1 MDIEKM
7 AEEYGISSQFRALG
21 HMPYNNT
28 ISYMKG
34 SDLLLLIG
42 NGQETEQTGKIFD
55 YLGCKRPVL
64 ALASQK
70 GGIADVV
77 RDVEQITLI
86 ENENPNKIA
95 DAILKFY
102 NTKTNQPI
110 ERKNISQ
117 YLRVDL
123 TEKLSKIFQNVIENK
138 NT

>member
-1 MDIEKM
+1 MT
-7 AEEYGISSQFRALG
+7 YS
-21 HMPYNNT
+21 NT

-64 ALASQK
+64 ALASEK

-77 RDVEQITLI
+77 SGVEEITLI
-86 ENENPNKIA
+86 ENKDPNKIA
-95 DAILKFY
+95 DAIMEFY
-102 NTKTNQPI
+102 NKKNNQPL

-123 TEKLSKIFQNVIENK
+123 TEKLSNIFHDVLTK
-138 NT
+138 